1 MAKKKN
7 NGQKNF
13 HKFLPWLI
21 SGALVLVILIVML
34 TANSGGPV
42 VKIRRAAERT
52 IFADS
57 FTTVFQLSVNGETYD
72 GNLNV
77 AIDTDKRELMFY
89 LQLATNTTDYIC
101 GIFKDNFALCDA
113 SSNDLQVTNV
123 KDRLA
128 AFFDALED
136 GSEPNWALL
145 LDFSEFDL
153 YKEANRDF
161 DVAVLMDCIGNFLN
175 TLNDKKWAESYAR
188 YSTDREDGVT
198 LHKFSPSLDVLAE
211 QIIPTFREAFLDP
224 ARYDALVNYTD
235 NAKYLLTSGT
245 ADLTFGIKGGK
256 LVSAQMDIRYHNASV
271 QGNFEFIGINSTIV
285 DFDTIAYFI
294 DQAGKS
300 PSERYEDQFI
310 FD

>member
-1 MAKKKN
+1 MAKKTN
-7 NGQKNF
+7 RTQK
-13 HKFLPWLI
+13 KFPKLLPWLI
-21 SGALVLVILIVML
+21 SGILVLTVLIVII
-34 TANSGGPV
+34 TATSGGPV
-42 VKIRRAAERT
+42 VKLRRAMEKT
-52 IFADS
+52 VFADS
-57 FTTVFQLSVNGETYD
+57 FTTIFQLSVNDKSYD

-77 AIDTDKRELMFY
+77 AIDTDKREVMFY
-89 LQLATNTTDYIC
+89 LQLATDTTDYIC
-101 GIFKDNFALCDA
+101 GIYKDDFALCDA
-113 SSNDLQVTNV
+113 STNDLQVTNV

-136 GSEPNWALL
+136 GSQPDWALL

-153 YKEANRDF
+153 HEKVTDDF
-161 DVAVLMDCIGNFLN
+161 DIEILTECIGNFLN
-175 TLNDKKWAESYAR
+175 DLNDPDWAKTYAG
-188 YSTDREDGVT
+188 YTTDRESGVT
-198 LHKFSPSLDVLAE
+198 LHKFSPSPDVLAE
-211 QIIPTFREAFLDP
+211 QVIPTFREAFLKTD
-224 ARYDALVNYTD
+224 RYDALVQYAD
-235 NAKYLLTSGT
+235 DAKYLLAAGT
-245 ADLTFGIKGGK
+245 ADLTFGVKYGR